1 MSDPMADFKTHAAE
15 KKRPRPWIALIL
27 GGSLALASIVAAAAM
42 STQEG
47 RGVVTEAAD
56 ALKSV
61 PRHLRT
67 ESNPELIQGENPRFQ
82 VQNAGQPWNYAVKG
96 ASARFEVR
104 PGDSLPGDG
113 KVKERSEIATS
124 LRMKPGRPYE
134 VAFSL
139 MIEPGPPNTARWM
152 TLTQIQSTPDP
163 GEPGHSPPFAIE
175 MVGERMR
182 IITRDDPNRVAS
194 RETTTYRAHYTDG
207 RPIERGRWYRML
219 VRVKFGPG
227 GDGFLQVFRDSQ
239 QLVDYR
245 GPLGFD
251 DIVGPYWKEGVYRDA
266 AKEPFA
272 ANFRNLSI
280 TPG

>member
-15 KKRPRPWIALIL
+15 KKRPRPLIALIL

-42 STQEG
+42 STEEG
-47 RGVVTEAAD
+47 RGVVVDAAD

-67 ESNPELIQGENPRFQ
+67 ESDPRLIQGENPRFQ
-82 VQNAGQPWNYAVKG
+82 VQNAGQPWNYAVNG

-134 VAFSL
+134 IAFSL
-139 MIEPGPPNTARWM
+139 MVEPGPLNTARWM

-219 VRVKFGPG
+219 IRVKFGPG
-227 GDGFLQVFRDSQ
+227 GDGFLQVFRDGQ

-251 DIVGPYWKEGVYRDA
+251 DIVGPYWKEGVYREA
-266 AKEPFA
+266 AREPFA

>member
-15 KKRPRPWIALIL
+15 KKRSPRWIALIL
-27 GGSLALASIVAAAAM
+27 GGSLALGSIMAAAAM

-47 RGVVTEAAD
+47 RVVVVEAAD

-67 ESNPELIQGENPRFQ
+67 ESNPELIRAENPRFQ
-82 VQNAGQPWNYAVKG
+82 VQNAGQPWNYAVRG

-104 PGDSLPGDG
+104 SGDSLPGDG

-124 LRMKPGRPYE
+124 LRMKPGRAYE
-134 VAFSL
+134 VAFNL
-139 MIEPGPPNTARWM
+139 MIEPGPPNSAGWM
-152 TLTQIQSTPDP
+152 TLSQIQSTPDP

-194 RETTTYRAHYTDG
+194 RETTTYRAHYTDSQ
-207 RPIERGRWYRML
+207 PIKRGHWYRMR
-219 VRVKFGPG
+219 VRVKFGPA
-227 GDGFLQVFRDSQ
+227 GDGFLQVFRDGRR
-239 QLVDYR
+239 LVDYQ
-245 GPLGFD
+245 GPLGFE
-251 DIVGPYWKEGVYRDA
+251 DIVGPYWKQGVYREA

-280 TPG
+280 KPL

>member
-15 KKRPRPWIALIL
+15 KKRPRRWIALIL

-47 RGVVTEAAD
+47 RGVVVDAAD

-113 KVKERSEIATS
+113 KIKERSEIATS

-134 VAFSL
+134 VAFNL
-139 MIEPGPPNTARWM
+139 MIEPGPPNTAGWM
-152 TLTQIQSTPDP
+152 TLSQIQSTPDP

-194 RETTTYRAHYTDG
+194 RETTTYRAHYTDS

-219 VRVKFGPG
+219 IRVKFGPG
-227 GDGFLQVFRDSQ
+227 GDGYLQVFRDGQ

-251 DIVGPYWKEGVYRDA
+251 DIVGPYWKEGVYREA

-272 ANFRNLSI
+272 ARFRNLSI

>member
-1 MSDPMADFKTHAAE
+1 MADFKTHAAE
-15 KKRPRPWIALIL
+15 KKRPGPWIALIL

-42 STQEG
+42 SMQEG
-47 RGVVTEAAD
+47 RSVVVEAAD

-67 ESNPELIQGENPRFQ
+67 ESNSELIRGENPRFQ

-113 KVKERSEIATS
+113 KIKERSEIATS
-124 LRMKPGRPYE
+124 LRMKSGRPYE

-139 MIEPGPPNTARWM
+139 MIEPGPPNTAGWM

-182 IITRDDPNRVAS
+182 VITRDDPNRVAS
-194 RETTTYRAHYTDG
+194 RETTTYHAHYTDS
-207 RPIERGRWYRML
+207 RPIKRGHWYRML
-219 VRVKFGPG
+219 IRVKFGPT
-227 GDGFLQVFRDSQ
+227 GDGFLQVFRDGR

-251 DIVGPYWKEGVYRDA
+251 DIIGPYWKEGVYRES

-280 TPG
+280 KPL